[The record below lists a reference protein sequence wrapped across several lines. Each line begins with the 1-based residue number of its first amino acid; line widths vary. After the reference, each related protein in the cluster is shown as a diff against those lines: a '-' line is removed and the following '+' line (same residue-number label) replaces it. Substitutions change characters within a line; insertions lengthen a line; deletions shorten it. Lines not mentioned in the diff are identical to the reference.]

1 MEGKDDGCISP
12 QEGGTTRKPR
22 RVGPDAKA
30 KAGRT
35 SATTDAAAQPG
46 PDPTRDPVS
55 DSPETCGGDHG
66 GNTIGRAPGAAEP
79 SSQET
84 ELEVD
89 HDDLDPGIQACAA
102 AGDGPDPA
110 LEPGHDVTPQRRA
123 RSWTKVAAALAAA
136 AVLAGTAALGWL
148 WKEQRDNEIA
158 GRQALSAALRFTE
171 NLTTIDSANID
182 ENFRETIDGSTGEF
196 KEMYLKSSAA
206 LQQALR
212 ENKASAHGVV
222 VESAI
227 KSTSPDT
234 VVVVLFVDQSVSNAR
249 APEPRL
255 DRSRVEVTMKKVD
268 GRWLAAKV
276 ELP

>member
-1 MEGKDDGCISP
+1 MMV
-12 QEGGTTRKPR
+12 GT
-22 RVGPDAKA
+22 
-30 KAGRT
+30 
-35 SATTDAAAQPG
+35 
-46 PDPTRDPVS
+46 
-55 DSPETCGGDHG
+55 
-66 GNTIGRAPGAAEP
+66 
-79 SSQET
+79 
-84 ELEVD
+84 
-89 HDDLDPGIQACAA
+89 
-102 AGDGPDPA
+102 
-110 LEPGHDVTPQRRA
+110 
-123 RSWTKVAAALAAA
+123 

-148 WKEQRDNEIA
+148 WKEQRDTEIA

-227 KSTSPDT
+227 KSTSPET

>member
-1 MEGKDDGCISP
+1 M
-12 QEGGTTRKPR
+12 
-22 RVGPDAKA
+22 
-30 KAGRT
+30 
-35 SATTDAAAQPG
+35 
-46 PDPTRDPVS
+46 
-55 DSPETCGGDHG
+55 
-66 GNTIGRAPGAAEP
+66 
-79 SSQET
+79 
-84 ELEVD
+84 D

-136 AVLAGTAALGWL
+136 VLAGTAALGWL
-148 WKEQRDNEIA
+148 WKEQRDTEIA

-227 KSTSPDT
+227 KSTSPET

>member
-1 MEGKDDGCISP
+1 M
-12 QEGGTTRKPR
+12 
-22 RVGPDAKA
+22 
-30 KAGRT
+30 
-35 SATTDAAAQPG
+35 
-46 PDPTRDPVS
+46 
-55 DSPETCGGDHG
+55 
-66 GNTIGRAPGAAEP
+66 
-79 SSQET
+79 
-84 ELEVD
+84 D

-123 RSWTKVAAALAAA
+123 RSRTKVAAALAAA